1 VFFDSAAVQT
11 LADRP
16 WLDETAQLEACLRG
30 AYIARLPREGSWDLT
45 RPWAE
50 VASQVDRVPT
60 MPAMTLAL
68 LGVSVTV
75 AVRLPWIAT
84 LHGFVVVGA
93 DLVGLAPHENGVNR
107 FQRAS

>member
-1 VFFDSAAVQT
+1 
-11 LADRP
+11 
-16 WLDETAQLEACLRG
+16 
-30 AYIARLPREGSWDLT
+30 
-45 RPWAE
+45 
-50 VASQVDRVPT
+50 